1 MPFNFQQINPVDL
14 NPNVGVGVNLPF
26 SGPSV
31 FTSNYLTS
39 QAIKNNLINFF
50 LTNPGE
56 IPLNPTFGGGL
67 RAFIFEQMSEGT
79 LTGIENSINY
89 SLETFFPN
97 IGFQYKANAGDLLI
111 FPGAGKEYDHGVRPV
126 SSGPIRYIVTGFGY
140 DQKVELLKTMQYVF
154 EDPETGKLLNKD

>member
-26 SGPSV
+26 NGPSV
-31 FTSNYLTS
+31 FSPNYLTS
-39 QAIKNNLINFF
+39 QAIKNNIINFF

-79 LTGIENSINY
+79 LDGLESNINY
-89 SLETFFPN
+89 SLENFFPN
-97 IGFQYKANAGDLLI
+97 VIVNSLEILKSDDTNTITIQLKYSVANSNINDTITFQL
-111 FPGAGKEYDHGVRPV
+111 
-126 SSGPIRYIVTGFGY
+126 
-140 DQKVELLKTMQYVF
+140 
-154 EDPETGKLLNKD
+154 